1 MQRVSMI
8 AECELR
14 SHFADNTDKS
24 VNGQTGDEYKMQISQ
39 EFDGGNIVVL
49 TGNSAEEICLEIRS
63 DQNSNFFQWFY
74 FRLSGAK
81 DTVCQ
86 IRILNAASAAYPDG
100 FRNYRVCFSYDR
112 ECWMRHDTHLI
123 DGVLSIDFVSEHDSV
138 YFAYFAPY
146 SMERHHRLIAEAQ
159 TVDHCSHQLLGQ
171 TLDGQDLDLLR
182 FSAKSDASEQGGRK
196 QCWFIARQHPGETM
210 AEWWMEGAIRKL
222 LDVQDSL
229 TQKILQTCD
238 LYLIPNMNPDGS
250 RRGHLRTNA
259 VGRNLNRE
267 WMNPSIESAPEVFLA
282 KKAMMLTGVDFF
294 LDIHGDESLPYCFI
308 AGTEGLTSW
317 TATHQT
323 QLNYYRERLATL
335 NPDFQTYYGYPA
347 KNPGEANMS
356 MSTTQTAMLYDC
368 LAMTLEMPFKD
379 TTATPDPIFGWSPS
393 RSTRLAESC
402 LEAMI
407 DYLHW
412 NAKACE

>member
-1 MQRVSMI
+1 MI
-8 AECELR
+8 TECELR
-14 SHFADNTDKS
+14 SHFIDNVDKK
-24 VNGQTGDEYKMQISQ
+24 VNCQIGDEYKMQITQ
-39 EFDGGNIVVL
+39 EFDGGNIIVL
-49 TGNSAEEICLEIRS
+49 TGSSAEEICLEIRS
-63 DQNSNFFQWFY
+63 DQSSNFFQWFY

-81 DTVCQ
+81 DKVCQ
-86 IRILNAASAAYPDG
+86 IRILNAARAAYPDG
-100 FRNYRVCFSYDR
+100 FRNYRICYSYDR
-112 ECWMRHDTHLI
+112 ECWMRHDTNLI
-123 DGVLSIDFVSEHDSV
+123 DGVLSVDFVSEHDSV

-146 SMERHHRLIAEAQ
+146 SMDRHHGLIAEAQ

-182 FSAKSDASEQGGRK
+182 FSAKSDASEQDDRK

-229 TQKILQTCD
+229 TREILKTCD

-267 WMNPSIESAPEVFLA
+267 WVNPTIESAPEVFLA
-282 KKAMMLTGVDFF
+282 KQAMMRTGVDFF

-308 AGTEGLTSW
+308 AGTEGLSSW
-317 TATHQT
+317 TPTHQS
-323 QLNYYRERLATL
+323 QLDYYRGQLATL
-335 NPDFQTYYGYPA
+335 NPDFQTEFGYPV

-379 TTATPDPIFGWSPS
+379 TAATPDPIFGWSPL

-402 LEAMI
+402 LQAMI

-412 NAKACE
+412 NAKIYA